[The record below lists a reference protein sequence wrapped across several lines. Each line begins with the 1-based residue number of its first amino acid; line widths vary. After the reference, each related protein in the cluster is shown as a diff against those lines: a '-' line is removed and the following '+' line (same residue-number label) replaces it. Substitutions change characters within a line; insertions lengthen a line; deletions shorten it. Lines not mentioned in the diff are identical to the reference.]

1 MMSDSNGAGRD
12 ESNTSSS
19 RADDDAMKQSV
30 QLGARA
36 RRTRT
41 ALIEA
46 AREVFEADGVKEAR
60 VADITGK
67 AGVAYGSFYN
77 YFTSKE
83 EIFREVVRE
92 VTGEMFTQT
101 VARGMADGNPVSR
114 IREGNLRYMRS
125 YARNARIM
133 ALIEEVAPYDEYC
146 RELLIGI
153 RSMFNQRNEAGIRR
167 LQSRGL
173 VSEELD
179 PHIAAIALGGMI
191 ENFGRVTFITGEPY
205 DEDRT
210 VGTLT
215 ILWAQALGLPIGQTA
230 KPGQESDSPEAPAD
244 APALPAAG
252 GLSART

>member
-1 MMSDSNGAGRD
+1 MRDSGPAGRND
-12 ESNTSSS
+12 AAGSSS
-19 RADDDAMKQSV
+19 SPGVDPDIHDGTDAAVKPPA
-30 QLGARA
+30 QLGTRA

-101 VARGMADGNPVSR
+101 VARGIDGGDPISR
-114 IREGNLRYMRS
+114 IREGNLRYLRS

-133 ALIEEVAPYDEYC
+133 ALIEEIAPYDEYC

-153 RSMFNQRNEAGIRR
+153 RSMFHQRNETGIRR
-167 LQSRGL
+167 LQARGL
-173 VSEELD
+173 VAEDLD
-179 PHIAAIALGGMI
+179 AHIAARALGGMV
-191 ENFGRVTFITGEPY
+191 EHFGRVSFIMGEPY
-205 DEDRT
+205 EESRAVD
-210 VGTLT
+210 TLT
-215 ILWAQALGLPIGQTA
+215 RLWAQALGLRT
-230 KPGQESDSPEAPAD
+230 DEAEDPP
-244 APALPAAG
+244 PALEVPDGDVDA
-252 GLSART
+252 TP

>member
-1 MMSDSNGAGRD
+1 MMQDSGNEDRVDSSDLSSDEAGTDAGA
-12 ESNTSSS
+12 
-19 RADDDAMKQSV
+19 AKQPT

-60 VADITGK
+60 VADITGR

-114 IREGNLRYMRS
+114 IREGNLRYLRS

-167 LQSRGL
+167 LQTRGL

-179 PHIAAIALGGMI
+179 AHIAAIALGGMI
-191 ENFGRVTFITGEPY
+191 ENFGRMTFITGEPY
-205 DEDRT
+205 DEDRA

-215 ILWAQALGLPIGQTA
+215 TLWAQALGLGSDRPIA
-230 KPGQESDSPEAPAD
+230 PGRAPVEPGTPVSPAVPD
-244 APALPAAG
+244 
-252 GLSART
+252 

>member
-1 MMSDSNGAGRD
+1 MRDSRNEDRVNLPGLASA
-12 ESNTSSS
+12 E
-19 RADDDAMKQSV
+19 DDTNSGDAKQPA
-30 QLGARA
+30 QLGPRA

-46 AREVFEADGVKEAR
+46 ARDVFEADGVKEAR

-77 YFTSKE
+77 YFASKE

-101 VARGMADGNPVSR
+101 VARGIADGNPVSR
-114 IREGNLRYMRS
+114 IREGNLRYLRS

-146 RELLIGI
+146 RELLVGI

-173 VSEELD
+173 VSEDLD
-179 PHIAAIALGGMI
+179 ANVAAIALGGMI
-191 ENFGRVTFITGEPY
+191 ENFGRVMFATGEAY

-210 VGTLT
+210 VSTLT
-215 ILWAQALGLPIGQTA
+215 TLWAQALGLGTEKEAGARQ
-230 KPGQESDSPEAPAD
+230 GGDSPVAP
-244 APALPAAG
+244 
-252 GLSART
+252 